1 MGANAHPRPSPLSAS
16 PIGARNRDAMSSH
29 EHLNVSP
36 ASSAR
41 AGTEALAAEDRPPPV
56 RARPRPMLWRVFAAN
71 AAVFAVAFGLLAL
84 APVTLHASI
93 RLEELVLLLSGLVVM
108 LVLDLLLVRQ
118 SLGPLE
124 RLARVMRQVN
134 LLHPGQRAYGFEHS
148 SRAVLALAEA
158 FNEML

>member
-1 MGANAHPRPSPLSAS
+1 MGANAHPRPPERL
-16 PIGARNRDAMSSH
+16 PSH

-36 ASSAR
+36 APSVPAE
-41 AGTEALAAEDRPPPV
+41 TEAPSAEDRPPPGG
-56 RARPRPMLWRVFAAN
+56 ARPRPMLWRVFAAN
-71 AAVFAVAFGLLAL
+71 AAVFAVAFALLAL

-118 SLGPLE
+118 ALGPLD

-134 LLHPGQRAYGFEHS
+134 LLRPGQRASIPFTPSVTIKG
-148 SRAVLALAEA
+148 R
-158 FNEML
+158 